1 MRRRRF
7 ILSAAFL
14 LAGPLAGCRQTQ
26 DDPKGPAM
34 NPKPTTTPAA
44 TAREI
49 EWLPWGAKGAEALA
63 AKL

>member
-1 MRRRRF
+1 
-7 ILSAAFL
+7 
-14 LAGPLAGCRQTQ
+14 
-26 DDPKGPAM
+26 M